1 MFQEFYLGV
10 FMISHSWSLPLP
22 FILPPFIKGEFEFSK
37 FSKKRGGSDFCHKMG
52 GVDKT
57 GGLVNKR
64 RVPLTFILTNPFQC
78 YFSLRVWC
86 VCMCVLFIYTI
97 SISIIYVS
105 QEEPSLIASNQQIYD
120 FYK

>member
-22 FILPPFIKGEFEFSK
+22 LILPPFIKGEFEFSS
-37 FSKKRGGSDFCHKMG
+37 FQKKGGSDFCHKMG
-52 GVDKT
+52 RVDKI

-64 RVPLTFILTNPFQC
+64 RVPLSFILTNPFQC
-78 YFSLRVWC
+78 YLSLRVWC
-86 VCMCVLFIYTI
+86 VCMCVVYLHHFCQF
-97 SISIIYVS
+97 IYVS